1 MTVKGGNRRSL
12 RAGCGDFGERKSLLR
27 RIFSSSTFLKVK
39 GARTGLLETSEIVK
53 AIERIKRALCLYGGL
68 RAV

>member
-27 RIFSSSTFLKVK
+27 RIFSSAILKVK